1 MQIIGAIFNDED
13 DLAPALDALRDAGF
27 ETYKLFGADDFS
39 GDPGV
44 EDSVETDST
53 RQKHTAAGTVSGIS
67 VNPPA
72 DIPEETSTETIRDEL
87 MALGLSQDDAEIF
100 VTALQ
105 QDRLLLLVQTWTG
118 RTDEADELLQ
128 QHNARMT
135 RRIHPGDAFPEDIWR

>member
-1 MQIIGAIFNDED
+1 MEIIGAIFNDED
-13 DLAPALDALRDAGF
+13 DLTPALEALRDAGF

-39 GDPGV
+39 GDPDIEG
-44 EDSVETDST
+44 SVETDST
-53 RQKHTAAGTVSGIS
+53 GQQHTAAGTVSGIS

-118 RTDEADELLQ
+118 RTDEADEILQ
-128 QHNARMT
+128 QHDARMT
-135 RRIHPGDAFPEDIWR
+135 RRIHPDDAFPEEIWR